1 MEAVFFELHD
11 AWRCVEAVISV
22 LPDSGGCM
30 RLFFGLHDAWRL
42 HDSVISVLPDLWRLH
57 RGRRF

>member
-1 MEAVFFELHD
+1 MMPGGCMEAVVSE
-11 AWRCVEAVISV
+11 
-22 LPDSGGCM
+22 
-30 RLFFGLHDAWRL
+30 LHDAWRL